1 MLQLSHVGFNSSLRS
16 PATDWIISRIATSF
30 LFVPVNV
37 MAFGHVPRDKTNQ
50 ASGLI
55 NLSRNIGG
63 SMGISFVTTMLYS
76 RAAHHLGVL
85 GGTASAAASL
95 ARGTA
100 LAECV
105 RCPKSVG
112 KAQIFMYQGLERQ
125 AMALSF
131 VDSFRILAA
140 VSLVVIPL
148 LLLLKRAKPTAAPA
162 HAAESAA

>member
-1 MLQLSHVGFNSSLRS
+1 MGL
-16 PATDWIISRIATSF
+16 PAGDWIISRIATSF

-63 SMGISFVTTMLYS
+63 SMGISFVTTVLYS

-100 LAECV
+100 LAGAV
-105 RCPKSVG
+105 SQAAG
-112 KAQIFMYQGLERQ
+112 KVQLFVYQGLERQ

-140 VSLVVIPL
+140 VALIVLPL
-148 LLLLKRAKPTAAPA
+148 LLLLKRGKPSAAPA
-162 HAAESAA
+162 HVAESAA